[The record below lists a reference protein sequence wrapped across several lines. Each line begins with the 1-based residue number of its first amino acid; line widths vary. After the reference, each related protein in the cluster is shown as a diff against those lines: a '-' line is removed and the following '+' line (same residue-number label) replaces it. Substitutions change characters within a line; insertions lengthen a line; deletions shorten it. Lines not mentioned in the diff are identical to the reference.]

1 MDPILND
8 SRITRLI
15 QEALIEDIGLGDI
28 TTEAIITNEI
38 SGVAE
43 IILKQNAIIAG
54 LDIAELVFRTIDP
67 EITFLKYYTDGE
79 FVPGNTIVGKIE
91 GNLTSIL
98 KGERTALNFMQRM
111 SGIATITRQFV
122 NLIKDTNA
130 KITDTRKTAPG
141 LRLIDKL
148 AVKIGGGTNHRF
160 GLDDMILIKDNH
172 IAAAGGISNALNK
185 CLDYLKNSKMKIKV
199 EIETKNIEEVKE
211 VLKIGNIDR
220 IMLDNFKI
228 EQMAEAVKLIDK
240 KFEIE
245 ASGNIN
251 LENVLQV
258 AQTGVDFISIGYL
271 THSPKAVDIS
281 MEIVRTR

>member
-8 SRITRLI
+8 SRISRII

-54 LDIAELVFRTIDP
+54 LDIAELVFRFIDP
-67 EITFLKYYTDGE
+67 EIIFVKFHNDGE
-79 FVPGNTIVGKIE
+79 FLPGNTIVGKIE

-240 KFEIE
+240 KFEVE

-251 LENVLQV
+251 LENVLRV